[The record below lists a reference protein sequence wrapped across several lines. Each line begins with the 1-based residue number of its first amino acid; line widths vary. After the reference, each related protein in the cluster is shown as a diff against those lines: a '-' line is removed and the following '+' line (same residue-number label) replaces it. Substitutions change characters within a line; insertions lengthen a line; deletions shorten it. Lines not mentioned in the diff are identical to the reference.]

1 MAKTYTCRDCGAAFT
16 ISPATLKKYPG
27 WAPKQCSNCR
37 FGKSAT
43 AATKQEVLDR
53 FDGGPATGV
62 FTDGSCEPNPGPG
75 GWGAVKVVNGE
86 VLAERSGHDLQTTNN
101 RMELLA
107 MINGF
112 QMLDPDD
119 AMTLFSDS
127 IYCVRIASEWAYV
140 WEQNGWRRGKKKE
153 PIENLDLVKEL
164 YALVEARPLA
174 SIEWIRGHDGSRWNE
189 YADALSRAYQAPQ
202 DADTSESVA

>member
-1 MAKTYTCRDCGAAFT
+1 MAKTYTCRDCGAEFA
-16 ISPATLKKYPG
+16 IQPAALKKYPG
-27 WAPKQCSNCR
+27 WTPKQCASCR
-37 FGKSAT
+37 FGKSTT
-43 AATKQEVLDR
+43 AATKEEVLDR
-53 FDGGPATGV
+53 FDGGPATGI

-86 VLAERSGHDLQTTNN
+86 VVAERSGHDLQTTNN

-112 QMLDPDD
+112 HMLDAGDE
-119 AMTLFSDS
+119 MTVFSDS
-127 IYCVRIASEWAYV
+127 IYCVRIATEWAAR
-140 WEQNGWRRGKKKE
+140 WEMNGWLRGKKRE

-164 YALVEARPLA
+164 YGLVEARPLS

-189 YADALSRAYQAPQ
+189 YADALSRAYQQPDPAGT
-202 DADTSESVA
+202 AESVA